1 MNPLWVSLSA
11 YGGVTT
17 QDALSVLW
25 AAGVR
30 QVELAIGVK
39 PSPDTVEVLRY
50 YQQLGMRY
58 RAHHA
63 FVWIGQRSFN
73 LAQSFD
79 VSYFERLTDWLVTM
93 DITAYSVHA
102 GSFSPSDEPKAAYA
116 RFLQNVEQLAQLC
129 GDRGIRLGVET
140 MYPPELDSTSQYLLQ
155 NTAQVEQ
162 LLQDLPHV
170 ELVVDMAH
178 LNIWKKETI
187 PEKLQLLEL
196 VCDRHLSGGA
206 LKGNRLLEI
215 HISDNDSYRDS
226 HTAITERTWW
236 VPYAATFPPN
246 VPLVLESRMN
256 RQSAL
261 AVRQQ
266 VEVTQSFLSVRAS
279 G

>member
-17 QDALSVLW
+17 HEALSVLW

-30 QVELAIGVK
+30 RVELAIGVK
-39 PSPDTVEVLRY
+39 PSPDTVEVLRH

-63 FVWIGQRSFN
+63 FVWIEQRSFN

-79 VSYFERLTDWLVTM
+79 ASYFERLTDWLVTM

-102 GSFSPSDEPKAAYA
+102 GSLTPSDEPRAAYA
-116 RFLQNVEQLAQLC
+116 RFLQNVKQLEQLCSA
-129 GDRGIRLGVET
+129 RSIRLGVET
-140 MYPPELDSTSQYLLQ
+140 MYPPQEDSTSQYLLQ
-155 NTAQVEQ
+155 NTAQVKQ
-162 LLQDLPHV
+162 LLQDLPQL

-187 PEKLQLLEL
+187 PKKLQLLEL
-196 VCDRHLSGGA
+196 ACDSEA
-206 LKGNRLLEI
+206 LPPTADRLLEI
-215 HISDNDSYRDS
+215 HISDNDSKRDS

-236 VPYAATFPPN
+236 VPYAATFPTNIPI
-246 VPLVLESRMN
+246 VLESRMN

-261 AVRQQ
+261 AVQQQ
-266 VEVTQSFLSVRAS
+266 VEVAQSLLSARAS

>member
-39 PSPDTVEVLRY
+39 PSPDTVEVLRH
-50 YQQLGMRY
+50 YQQLGMQY

-79 VSYFERLTDWLVTM
+79 ASYFERLTDWLVTM

-102 GSFSPSDEPKAAYA
+102 GSFSPSDDPKAAYA
-116 RFLQNVEQLAQLC
+116 RFLQNVEQLGQLC
-129 GDRGIRLGVET
+129 RARSIRLGVET
-140 MYPPELDSTSQYLLQ
+140 MYPPQEDSTSQYLLQ
-155 NTAQVEQ
+155 NTAQVKQ
-162 LLQDLPHV
+162 LLQDLPHI

-196 VCDRHLSGGA
+196 ASE
-206 LKGNRLLEI
+206 RLLEI
-215 HISDNDSYRDS
+215 HISDNDSERDS

-236 VPYAATFPPN
+236 VPYAATFPALIPI
-246 VPLVLESRMN
+246 VLESRMN

-261 AVRQQ
+261 AVQQQ
-266 VEVTQSFLSVRAS
+266 VEVAQSLLSARAS